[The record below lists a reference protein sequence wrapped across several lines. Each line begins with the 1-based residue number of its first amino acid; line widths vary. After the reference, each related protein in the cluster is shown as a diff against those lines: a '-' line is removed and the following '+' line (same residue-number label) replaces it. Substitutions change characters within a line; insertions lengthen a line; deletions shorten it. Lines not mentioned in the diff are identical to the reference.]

1 MIRKIRK
8 TAHISKKNLRGGCG
22 CGASNWLSSITT
34 DTQNITKSPK
44 KTHRKTSRK
53 STRKTSRKS
62 TRKTSRKL
70 MRKSQRG
77 GFISGCQLATVTE
90 PGFKVTGNL
99 AAGINGLDIPES
111 KVYISRGNCGGSG
124 CGVEHPMTS

>member
-8 TAHISKKNLRGGCG
+8 TAHMSKKNLRGGCG

-34 DTQNITKSPK
+34 GTQNITKSP
-44 KTHRKTSRK
+44 RK